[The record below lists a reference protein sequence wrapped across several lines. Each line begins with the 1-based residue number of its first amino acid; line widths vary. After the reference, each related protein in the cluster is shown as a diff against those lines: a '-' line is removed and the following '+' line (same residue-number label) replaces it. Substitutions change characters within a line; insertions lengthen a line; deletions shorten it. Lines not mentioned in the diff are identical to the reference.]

1 MRITTRKVWATCGR
15 VRNDTSP
22 ADRQARSKMRQAER
36 LMEHEEH
43 RWSYMTVEQLTTRLG
58 KITKP
63 EKLRNFIELAD
74 RYGEVVLARAA
85 IRRLAV
91 YH

>member
-1 MRITTRKVWATCGR
+1 MRTTTRKVLATCGR

-22 ADRQARSKMRQAER
+22 ADRRARAKMHQAER

-43 RWSYMTVEQLTTRLG
+43 RWSYMTVKQLTTRLG

-74 RYGEVVLARAA
+74 RYGEVALGRAA
-85 IRRLAV
+85 IRRLAMF
-91 YH
+91 H